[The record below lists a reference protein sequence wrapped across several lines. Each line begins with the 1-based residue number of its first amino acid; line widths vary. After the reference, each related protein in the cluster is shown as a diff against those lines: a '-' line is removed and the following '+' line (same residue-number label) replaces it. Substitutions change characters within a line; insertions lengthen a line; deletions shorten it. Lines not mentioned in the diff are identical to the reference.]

1 MLNTATDYPNGEE
14 RMNEQLM
21 LTGLKMAQDE
31 NNARMKRLEIV
42 VYIVLTAMLFIGII
56 FIVWALPVFR
66 LLVNRLL
73 SGN

>member
-1 MLNTATDYPNGEE
+1 MDYIK
-14 RMNEQLM
+14 RFIMNEQLM

-42 VYIVLTAMLFIGII
+42 VYIVLTGMLFIGII